1 VVDFAEMSMDTENS
15 IEIDGMPLP
24 ALLIE
29 NFEKAE
35 RNLRD
40 IYGRSPAAPELLR
53 LWIAKA
59 TSWEIQA
66 EFEHAILRLKSS
78 MAQPNK
84 EGQFDEDSFEF

>member
-1 VVDFAEMSMDTENS
+1 VVDFAEMSVDTESS
-15 IEIDGMPLP
+15 IEIDGVPLP
-24 ALLIE
+24 AHLIE

-40 IYGRSPAAPELLR
+40 IYGKSPAAPDLLR

-59 TSWEIQA
+59 TSWEIHK
-66 EFEHAILRLKSS
+66 EFERAILRLKPS